1 MTELRHAV
9 LDVVE
14 FLTAS
19 GRWPAGTT
27 GTVVEA
33 HDQRALVEI
42 TDDRGQAPLSPGNT
56 PPGEPATRALDGVPA
71 LGNVVEQVEED
82 ARARDLRALLALLP
96 EAQREV
102 ITLAYY
108 GELTHSEIAA
118 QLDLPPGTVK
128 GRMRLG
134 LQKLRQDVDRV
145 AV

>member
-1 MTELRHAV
+1 MLTVTRYRAIDVARRNGQHA
-9 LDVVE
+9 
-14 FLTAS
+14 A
-19 GRWPAGTT
+19 RRAGD
-27 GTVVEA
+27 E
-33 HDQRALVEI
+33 
-42 TDDRGQAPLSPGNT
+42 S
-56 PPGEPATRALDGVPA
+56 LDGVPA
-71 LGNVVEQVEED
+71 LGNVAEQVEEY
-82 ARARDLRALLALLP
+82 ARARDLRVLLAKLP

-134 LQKLRQDVDRV
+134 LHKLRQDVDRV

>member
-1 MTELRHAV
+1 M
-9 LDVVE
+9 
-14 FLTAS
+14 S
-19 GRWPAGTT
+19 IWK
-27 GTVVEA
+27 
-33 HDQRALVEI
+33 
-42 TDDRGQAPLSPGNT
+42 
-56 PPGEPATRALDGVPA
+56 TRATYEAGRGTPAAWVLTVTRYRAIDVARRNGQHAARRAGDESLDGVPA
-71 LGNVVEQVEED
+71 LGNVAEQVEED
-82 ARARDLRALLALLP
+82 ARARDLRALLAQLP